1 MAGCERERR
10 DGQSYARR
18 ERGTNL
24 LRAMRGAPQTLAKF
38 AGRCARV
45 VECPYIGRDYLRD
58 LRVYHYYRTRPFN
71 DGAVTAGD
79 I

>member
-10 DGQSYARR
+10 DGQRCVP
-18 ERGTNL
+18 RGRSTGL
-24 LRAMRGAPQTLAKF
+24 LRAMLGASQTLAKF